1 MDHLTTFFL
10 YSLWFFTVSLVTVLW
25 FVAVSDIR
33 THIRTGLFRTADLIL
48 MAAAVSV
55 VAVSTITGANTVVRH
70 RVDRVAEAVRPGPIS
85 ASSGTSS
92 CEVFSY
98 DFTYSFG
105 LERLANI
112 PKECMI
118 RSAESPR

>member
-55 VAVSTITGANTVVRH
+55 VAVSTITVANTVVRH
-70 RVDRVAEAVRPGPIS
+70 RVAEAVRPGPIS
-85 ASSGTSS
+85 ASSDTSS
-92 CEVFSY
+92 CDVFSY

-105 LERLANI
+105 LERPANI
-112 PKECMI
+112 PKECMT

>member
-1 MDHLTTFFL
+1 MGHLTIFFL

-33 THIRTGLFRTADLIL
+33 AHIRTGLFRTADLIL
-48 MAAAVSV
+48 MATTVSV
-55 VAVSTITGANTVVRH
+55 VAVSTIAVANTIVRH
-70 RVDRVAEAVRPGPIS
+70 RVAEAVPTGPVR
-85 ASSGTSS
+85 ASSDTSS

-105 LERLANI
+105 LERPASI
-112 PKECMI
+112 PEECMT
-118 RSAESPR
+118 RSVESPR

>member
-1 MDHLTTFFL
+1 MGHLTIFFL

-48 MAAAVSV
+48 MATAVSV
-55 VAVSTITGANTVVRH
+55 VAVSTIAVANTVVRH
-70 RVDRVAEAVRPGPIS
+70 RVAEAGPAESLS
-85 ASSGTSS
+85 ASSDASS
-92 CEVFSY
+92 CDVFSY

-105 LERLANI
+105 LERPANI
-112 PKECMI
+112 PEKCMT

>member
-1 MDHLTTFFL
+1 MGHLTIFIL

-33 THIRTGLFRTADLIL
+33 TNIHTGMFSTADLIL
-48 MAAAVSV
+48 VATAVSV
-55 VAVSTITGANTVVRH
+55 VAGSTIAVANTIVRH
-70 RVDRVAEAVRPGPIS
+70 RVAEAVPTGPVRE
-85 ASSGTSS
+85 SSDTSS

-105 LERLANI
+105 LERPASI
-112 PKECMI
+112 PEECMT

>member
-1 MDHLTTFFL
+1 MGHLTIFFL

-33 THIRTGLFRTADLIL
+33 AHIRTGLFRTADLIL
-48 MAAAVSV
+48 MATAVSV
-55 VAVSTITGANTVVRH
+55 VAVSTIAFANTIVRH
-70 RVDRVAEAVRPGPIS
+70 RVAEAVPTGPVR
-85 ASSGTSS
+85 ASSDTSS

-105 LERLANI
+105 LERSASI
-112 PKECMI
+112 PEECMT